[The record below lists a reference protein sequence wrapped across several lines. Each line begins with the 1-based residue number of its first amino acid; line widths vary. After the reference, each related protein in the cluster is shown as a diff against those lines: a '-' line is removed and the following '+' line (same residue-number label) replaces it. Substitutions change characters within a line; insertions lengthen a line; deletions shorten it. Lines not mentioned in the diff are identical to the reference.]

1 MAANHVMVVSAG
13 EPNGVTS
20 RSIVSP
26 ATTGTRDESLQ
37 LVATPAIEQVR
48 TVAEPFL
55 STVSVQLAPPPGAV
69 ETNTWRSVMFEK
81 PGGTANSR
89 GPSVAETAKE
99 PSATYESVELSV
111 SAAPP
116 AMAMR
121 RSGGEGP
128 HGIGPWGVLTAQ
140 P

>member
-20 RSIVSP
+20 RSILSP
-26 ATTGTRDESLQ
+26 ATTGTTDESLQ

-69 ETNTWRSVMFEK
+69 KTDTWRPVMVEK
-81 PGGTANSR
+81 PDGTANST

-99 PSATYESVELSV
+99 PNATYESVESSV
-111 SAAPP
+111 STPPP
-116 AMAMR
+116 ANRTVDAER
-121 RSGGEGP
+121 
-128 HGIGPWGVLTAQ
+128 HGIGPWGVMTEQ